1 VEDVR
6 GDNAMITLTP
16 ISSILSL
23 ISLLIAILVGIG
35 TLRQRAKEPDTK
47 RWKELMDWRL
57 NVDEQIYKIDKR
69 ISRDYTRLNDFDIAM
84 GIRIEC
90 ENIILESLKAI
101 IDHLST
107 GNSRDEMKKISQGI
121 DNFMREE
128 RKKRAK
134 QAATRVHPEDCVK
147 LRRGAK

>member
-1 VEDVR
+1 MEDVK
-6 GDNAMITLTP
+6 GDNTMVSLTP
-16 ISSILSL
+16 ISSALSL
-23 ISLLIAILVGIG
+23 ISLLVAILVGIG

-47 RWKELMDWRL
+47 RWKELMEWQL
-57 NVDEQIYKIDKR
+57 SVDEQIYKIDKG

-84 GIRIEC
+84 GSRIEC

-128 RKKRAK
+128 RKKRSR
-134 QAATRVHPEDCVK
+134 QALSDCHNNTSP
-147 LRRGAK
+147 